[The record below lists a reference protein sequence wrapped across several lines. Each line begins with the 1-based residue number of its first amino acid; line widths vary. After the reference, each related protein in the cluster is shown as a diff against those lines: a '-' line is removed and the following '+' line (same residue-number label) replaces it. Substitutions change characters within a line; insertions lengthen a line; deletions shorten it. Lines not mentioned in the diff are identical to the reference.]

1 MENSQKFRFYLQLH
15 SDGGEVA
22 PPQDVGNPAPVEPP
36 APAPEPQPQNQ
47 PADNNAVPTTS
58 SGERATVAVKV
69 DPLTGRRQIVT
80 FAKKEHTDTLQNQPN
95 SVAYNQDGSSQQPPA
110 DDQASSQVTAPVEP
124 PAPAIDTNITFDP
137 NGNPLFGNQQ
147 QEQPVSK
154 PYQTARELLQAIE
167 TGTVDENRIPLELAF
182 PYATYKAQM
191 GNRVGVAPTQNAVA
205 QPTANEPIS
214 GEEARRQF
222 YNRVE
227 EIAHAAALQDCGLTE
242 EQLAVAEYSDD
253 ADIQAKAKQY
263 NTAIAFHRQNV
274 INNVQ
279 RKQMEQQEVAQRQQA
294 FMQSVANEINQLRSE
309 EKEFDQIDILM
320 GTMYKQMPY
329 DKAVKYAN
337 AIQAFNQGTLTAAQA
352 EDLRAYYKEAR
363 THYYATKNGYGVVN
377 KPVPS
382 VPKVE
387 QSGSDTLRQVA
398 NDVPQVTVADLRNAA
413 GNRKASREVLRQ
425 ILIAR
430 DAQRR

>member
-1 MENSQKFRFYLQLH
+1 MENSEMFHLKLQLH
-15 SDGGEVA
+15 SEGGEVT
-22 PPQDVGNPAPVEPP
+22 PPQEVSNPTPAEPP
-36 APAPEPQPQNQ
+36 AQETQPQPQTE
-47 PADNNAVPTTS
+47 PANNNTIPTTS
-58 SGERATVAVKV
+58 SGEQATVAVKV

-95 SVAYNQDGSSQQPPA
+95 SVAYNQDGSLQQPPA
-110 DDQASSQVTAPVEP
+110 DNQTSTQVPNTVEP
-124 PAPAIDTNITFDP
+124 TASAIDTNIKFDP

-154 PYQTARELLQAIE
+154 PYETARELLQAIE

-182 PYATYKAQM
+182 PYAAYKAQM
-191 GNRVGVAPTQNAVA
+191 GNRLVNA
-205 QPTANEPIS
+205 QPQNSAPAHEPIS
-214 GEEARRQF
+214 GEEARKLF

-337 AIQAFNQGTLTAAQA
+337 AIQAYHQGTLTAAQA

-377 KPVPS
+377 KPAPS

-387 QSGSDTLRQVA
+387 QSGNETLRQAA
-398 NDVPQVTVADLRNAA
+398 NDVPQVTVADLRNVA